1 MTANGSRSDTA
12 QTGGAIRFPDV
23 AKLSAGENILL
34 GGIDQVS
41 NVFAQ
46 IDARMLALSDQSQ
59 ASANHTQAS
68 RLEWNTLCS
77 HMRMAWEQDSRVADL
92 TCRLKADVK
101 TLIDGLKEALGLEL
115 TIGGHSNPF
124 TSLRPSP
131 TPLCPQ
137 PKPHLTS
144 KGT

>member
-1 MTANGSRSDTA
+1 MTWFIPDAARSSATQPFRLLKRKGAHEGGLRNLLLQQRVSDIEKAARHLQKIGVTADGSRSNTA

-68 RLEWNTLCS
+68 RLE
-77 HMRMAWEQDSRVADL
+77 
-92 TCRLKADVK
+92 
-101 TLIDGLKEALGLEL
+101 
-115 TIGGHSNPF
+115 
-124 TSLRPSP
+124 LRAAGK
-131 TPLCPQ
+131 C
-137 PKPHLTS
+137 
-144 KGT
+144 